1 MTNNNINTL
10 SAITAEAQRIAA
22 ANKAE
27 PKPEYV
33 TAYHDLWENAKQCL
47 SREDQAQLWECMKP
61 KASGI
66 DRFAGKKW
74 RADHP
79 DAPASPMPKYVT
91 DAQAERKA
99 KAAEKPAQ
107 PKAES
112 KPAAKAKKPA
122 QPKAESKP
130 AAKPTKAKEPTQKDV
145 LAALLVSMNKLDRTL
160 ASMDKR
166 LAAVEKK
173 LAK

>member
-1 MTNNNINTL
+1 MANNNINTL

-22 ANKAE
+22 AHAASPDPAN
-27 PKPEYV
+27 V
-33 TAYHDLWENAKQCL
+33 NAYHELWENAKQCL
-47 SREDQAQLWECMKP
+47 SRDEQAQLWECMKP

-99 KAAEKPAQ
+99 KAAEKA
-107 PKAES
+107 K
-112 KPAAKAKKPA
+112 KPAAKKPA

-130 AAKPTKAKEPTQKDV
+130 AAKDKAPTQKDV

-160 ASMDKR
+160 SSMDKR